1 MRLDCSW
8 HHHWLA
14 GLKGVTR
21 FRVQILSCLLPWNPV
36 LCFTLYLPTEGS
48 GDFLSDNRDGSLAV
62 LPLAASSWCG
72 VLGFL
77 PFCLNSKI
85 FKICAWIPH
94 SKSLHVHFGVQ
105 YPFQIFP
112 WSLQQPENTACHVSV
127 SEFQDHVLCLGFRIT
142 AFPTVLKVCVSLLGT
157 FWAMV
162 VQNKGAA
169 SKCPSLTSVAVITHS
184 EKRNSREKGSF
195 GLKPSH
201 SASLGRGQ
209 VRNSSS

>member
-1 MRLDCSW
+1 MRLNCSW

-62 LPLAASSWCG
+62 LPLVASSWCG

-77 PFCLNSKI
+77 PFCLDSKI

-112 WSLQQPENTACHVSV
+112 WSLQATREYCLPCVS
-127 SEFQDHVLCLGFRIT
+127 FRISRPC
-142 AFPTVLKVCVSLLGT
+142 ALFGFQNHSLPYSSQSLCVSPGDLLSHG
-157 FWAMV
+157 
-162 VQNKGAA
+162 GA
-169 SKCPSLTSVAVITHS
+169 
-184 EKRNSREKGSF
+184 E
-195 GLKPSH
+195 
-201 SASLGRGQ
+201 
-209 VRNSSS
+209 